1 MAAAVFLGV
10 PHILPHMLIFAY
22 INQTVSIKL
31 KINRNRD
38 IEQVCDHRL
47 SVVD

>member
-1 MAAAVFLGV
+1 MAAAVFSGM
-10 PHILPHMLIFAY
+10 PHILLHMLIFAY